1 MIVKVAI
8 FSSFGKLIRKRR
20 PPMPGKKGRD
30 LLPRERPANKI
41 GEYYYIK
48 YALIVVRVIAWIILV
63 LGFIASLVWGI
74 TTGGIQGGLR
84 IVIGMVASFMAW
96 LLLLM
101 SRELL
106 KLLVDVKEN
115 TINTA
120 EGVTKKPQ

>member
-1 MIVKVAI
+1 MIVKAAI

-20 PPMPGKKGRD
+20 LPMPGKKGRD
-30 LLPRERPANKI
+30 LLQRERQVNKI
-41 GEYYYIK
+41 EEYYYIK
-48 YALIVVRVIAWIILV
+48 YALSVVTVIAWIILV

-84 IVIGMVASFMAW
+84 IVIGMIASFLAW

-106 KLLVDVKEN
+106 KLLVDIKEN

-120 EGVTKKPQ
+120 EGVTKKSQ

>member
-1 MIVKVAI
+1 MKATI

-20 PPMPGKKGRD
+20 LPMPGKKARD
-30 LLPRERPANKI
+30 LLQRKRQANKI

-48 YALIVVRVIAWIILV
+48 YALIVVTVIAWIVLV
-63 LGFIASLVWGI
+63 VGFIASLVWGI
-74 TTGGIQGGLR
+74 TMGGIQGGLR
-84 IVIGMVASFMAW
+84 IVIGMVASFLAW

-115 TINTA
+115 TMNTA
-120 EGVTKKPQ
+120 EGVTKKSQ

>member
-1 MIVKVAI
+1 MIVKAAI

-20 PPMPGKKGRD
+20 LPMPGRKGRD
-30 LLPRERPANKI
+30 LLQRERQVNKI
-41 GEYYYIK
+41 EEYYYIK
-48 YALIVVRVIAWIILV
+48 YALSVVTVIAWIILV

-84 IVIGMVASFMAW
+84 IVIGMIASFLAW

-115 TINTA
+115 TINTS
-120 EGVTKKPQ
+120 EGVTKKSQ

>member
-1 MIVKVAI
+1 VKAAI

-20 PPMPGKKGRD
+20 LPMPGKKGRD
-30 LLPRERPANKI
+30 LLQRERQLNKI
-41 GEYYYIK
+41 EEYYYIK
-48 YALIVVRVIAWIILV
+48 YALSVVTVIAWIILV

-84 IVIGMVASFMAW
+84 IVIGMIASFLAW

-106 KLLVDVKEN
+106 KLFVDVKQN
-115 TINTA
+115 TMNTSK
-120 EGVTKKPQ
+120 GVTKKSQ